1 MFIREQCVS
10 RYVTKPANFSAE
22 EQDQLF
28 RLLRQLDG
36 DSSATQRDL
45 AAAVGVSLGRLNTLL
60 RSATDASLVERITKD
75 SADKRQRVA
84 YALTLKGASEKN
96 RLTDIFLARKFAEY
110 DALHAE
116 LTGTASGFSPL
127 KGRTKLMQNNLAPI
141 PELYVSYDSAQK
153 LKVEAADLT
162 SHDLTPRQICD
173 LELLMNGGFNP
184 LKGFLSEAD
193 YDSVVDNMRLTT
205 GELWPMPITLD
216 VSKDFADSIEL
227 GQDIAL
233 RDQEGVILGT
243 MTVTDKWVPN
253 KAKEAEKVFGAD
265 DLAHPAVNYLH
276 HTAGEV
282 YLGGPVTGIQQPVHY
297 DFRARRDTP
306 NELRA
311 YFRKMGWRK
320 IVAFQTRNPL
330 HRAHQELTFR
340 AAREAEAN
348 LLIHPVVGLTKPGD
362 IDHFTRV
369 RCYEAVLDQYPAST
383 TTMSL
388 LNLAM
393 RMAGPREAVWHGLI
407 RKNHGCTHFIVGRD
421 HAGPGKNSAG
431 EDFYGPYD
439 AQDLF
444 REHQEEIGITMVDF
458 KHMVYVQERAQ
469 YEPAD
474 EIADKDDVT
483 ILNISGTELRR
494 RLAEGLE
501 IPEWFSFPTV
511 VQELRKSKPPR
522 AKQGFT
528 VFFTGFSGSGK
539 STIANALMVKLMEMG
554 GRPVTLLDGD
564 IVRKNLSSELGFSK
578 EHRDLNIRRIGY
590 VASEITKNGGIAICA
605 PIAPYASTRRAV
617 REDIEAF
624 GAFVEVH
631 VATTIEECERRDRK
645 GLYKLAREGKIK
657 EFTGISDPYDVPEN
671 PELSVETENVE
682 VDNCAHQ
689 VLLKLESM
697 GLIKA

>member
-1 MFIREQCVS
+1 
-10 RYVTKPANFSAE
+10 
-22 EQDQLF
+22 
-28 RLLRQLDG
+28 
-36 DSSATQRDL
+36 
-45 AAAVGVSLGRLNTLL
+45 
-60 RSATDASLVERITKD
+60 
-75 SADKRQRVA
+75 
-84 YALTLKGASEKN
+84 
-96 RLTDIFLARKFAEY
+96 
-110 DALHAE
+110 
-116 LTGTASGFSPL
+116 
-127 KGRTKLMQNNLAPI
+127 
-141 PELYVSYDSAQK
+141 
-153 LKVEAADLT
+153 
-162 SHDLTPRQICD
+162 
-173 LELLMNGGFNP
+173 MNGGFNP

-193 YDSVVDNMRLTT
+193 YNSVVETMRLED
-205 GELWPMPITLD
+205 GSLWPMPITLD
-216 VSKDFADSIEL
+216 VGEAFAEKLNI

-233 RDQEGVILGT
+233 RDQEGVILAT
-243 MTVTDKWVPN
+243 MTVTDRWMPD
-253 KAKEAEKVFGAD
+253 KAKEAKLVFGAD

-276 HTAGEV
+276 NTAGAV
-282 YLGGPVTGIQQPVHY
+282 YHGGPVVGIQQAIHY

-311 YFRKMGWRK
+311 YFRKLGWRK
-320 IVAFQTRNPL
+320 VVAFQTRNPL

-340 AAREAEAN
+340 AAKEAQAN
-348 LLIHPVVGLTKPGD
+348 LMIHPVVGMTKPGD

-369 RCYEAVLDQYPAST
+369 RCYEAVLDKYPAAT

-431 EDFYGPYD
+431 EEFYGPYD

-444 REHQEEIGITMVDF
+444 RTYQEEMGIEMMDF

-474 EIADKDDVT
+474 EIEEGVT
-483 ILNISGTELRR
+483 VLNISGTELRR
-494 RLAEGLE
+494 RLSEGLE
-501 IPEWFSFPTV
+501 IPEWFSFPEV
-511 VQELRKSKPPR
+511 VAELRKTRPPR
-522 AKQGFT
+522 SKQGFT

-617 REDIEAF
+617 REDVEQF
-624 GAFVEVH
+624 GAFAEVH
-631 VATTIEECERRDRK
+631 VATSIEECERRDRK

-671 PELSVETENVE
+671 PELRVETENVD
-682 VDNCAHQ
+682 VDHCAHQ

-697 GLIKA
+697 GLIAAQ

>member
-1 MFIREQCVS
+1 MAS
-10 RYVTKPANFSAE
+10 PAIKNTISE
-22 EQDQLF
+22 EDQTFL
-28 RLLRQLDG
+28 LLRQLD
-36 DSSATQRDL
+36 
-45 AAAVGVSLGRLNTLL
+45 AAAEASQRATAAAIGISLGRLNALL
-60 RSATDASLVERITKD
+60 RETVDRGLITISKR
-75 SADKRQRVA
+75 SGPDKRQRFA
-84 YALTLKGASEKN
+84 YSLTSRGGAEMR
-96 RLTDIFLARKFAEY
+96 RLTDSFLARKLADYE
-110 DALHAE
+110 ALHAE
-116 LTGTASGFSPL
+116 LTGTTSGLVPF
-127 KGRTKLMQNNLAPI
+127 KNRTSIMNNNLAPI

-153 LKVEAADLT
+153 LKTEAGDLT

-184 LKGFLSEAD
+184 LKGFLTEED
-193 YDSVVDNMRLTT
+193 YNGVVENMRMAD
-205 GELWPMPITLD
+205 GALWPMPVNLD
-216 VSKDFADSIEL
+216 VSEGFAATVEV

-233 RDQEGVILGT
+233 RDQEGVILAT
-243 MTVTDKWVPN
+243 MTVTDKWEPN
-253 KAKEAEKVFGAD
+253 KAREAEMVFGAD
-265 DLAHPAVNYLH
+265 DDAHPAVNYLH
-276 HTAGEV
+276 NQAGKI
-282 YLGGPVTGIQQPVHY
+282 YLGGPITGIQQPIHY

-311 YFRKMGWRK
+311 WFRKMGWRK

-340 AAREAEAN
+340 AAREVQAN
-348 LLIHPVVGLTKPGD
+348 LLIHPVVGMTKPGD
-362 IDHFTRV
+362 VDHFTRV
-369 RCYEAVLDQYPAST
+369 RCYEAVQDKYPAAT
-383 TTMSL
+383 TNMSL

-444 REHQEEIGITMVDF
+444 REHQDEIGIEMVDF

-474 EIADKDDVT
+474 EILDKDDVT

-494 RLAEGLE
+494 RLREGLD
-501 IPEWFSFPTV
+501 IPEWFSFPEV
-511 VQELRKSKPPR
+511 VSELRRRYPPR
-522 AKQGFT
+522 SQQGFT

-539 STIANALMVKLMEMG
+539 STIANALMTKLMEMG

-590 VASEITKNGGIAICA
+590 VASEITKNAGIAICA
-605 PIAPYASTRRAV
+605 PIAPYATTRRAV
-617 REDIEAF
+617 REDVEAF

-631 VATTIEECERRDRK
+631 VATSIEECERRDRK

-657 EFTGISDPYDVPEN
+657 EFTGISDPYDVPAD
-671 PELSVETENVE
+671 PELSVETENVD

-697 GLIKA
+697 GLI

>member
-1 MFIREQCVS
+1 M
-10 RYVTKPANFSAE
+10 
-22 EQDQLF
+22 
-28 RLLRQLDG
+28 
-36 DSSATQRDL
+36 
-45 AAAVGVSLGRLNTLL
+45 GRLKVP
-60 RSATDASLVERITKD
+60 LVEIIATAK
-75 SADKRQRVA
+75 
-84 YALTLKGASEKN
+84 EEPM
-96 RLTDIFLARKFAEY
+96 LA
-110 DALHAE
+110 
-116 LTGTASGFSPL
+116 
-127 KGRTKLMQNNLAPI
+127 NLSPI
-141 PELYVSYDSAQK
+141 PELYVSHESAQK
-153 LKVEAADLT
+153 LKVEAADLI
-162 SHDLTPRQICD
+162 SWDLTPRQICD

-184 LKGFLSEAD
+184 LKGFLSEVD
-193 YDSVVDNMRLTT
+193 YNSVVETMRLED
-205 GELWPMPITLD
+205 GSLWPMPITLD
-216 VSKDFADSIEL
+216 VGEAFAEKLNI

-233 RDQEGVILGT
+233 RDQEGVILAT
-243 MTVTDKWVPN
+243 MTVTDRWMPD
-253 KAKEAEKVFGAD
+253 KAKEAKLVFGAD

-276 HTAGEV
+276 NTAGAV
-282 YLGGPVTGIQQPVHY
+282 YLGGPVVGIQQPIHY

-311 YFRKMGWRK
+311 YFRKLGWRK
-320 IVAFQTRNPL
+320 VVAFQTRNPL

-340 AAREAEAN
+340 AAKEAQAN
-348 LLIHPVVGLTKPGD
+348 LMIHPVVGMTKPGD

-369 RCYEAVLDQYPAST
+369 RCYEAVLDKYPAAT

-431 EDFYGPYD
+431 EEFYGPYD

-444 REHQEEIGITMVDF
+444 RTYQEEMGIEMMDF

-474 EIADKDDVT
+474 EIEEGVT
-483 ILNISGTELRR
+483 VLNISGTELRR
-494 RLAEGLE
+494 RLSEGLE
-501 IPEWFSFPTV
+501 IPEWFSFPEV
-511 VQELRKSKPPR
+511 VAELRKTRPPR
-522 AKQGFT
+522 SKQGFT

-617 REDIEAF
+617 REDVEQF
-624 GAFVEVH
+624 GAFAEVH
-631 VATTIEECERRDRK
+631 VATSIEECERRDRK

-671 PELSVETENVE
+671 PELRVETENVD
-682 VDNCAHQ
+682 VDHCAHQ

-697 GLIKA
+697 GLIAAQ

>member
-1 MFIREQCVS
+1 MTS
-10 RYVTKPANFSAE
+10 PMTKPLPTE
-22 EQDQLF
+22 EDQLF
-28 RLLRQLDG
+28 RLLRQLD
-36 DSSATQRDL
+36 SAPEASQR
-45 AAAVGVSLGRLNTLL
+45 ATASAIGISLGRLNALL
-60 RSATDASLVERITKD
+60 RNCAERGLIRI
-75 SADKRQRVA
+75 SERAGPDKRARFA
-84 YALTLKGASEKN
+84 YAITARGAAEMVRLRDQFLT
-96 RLTDIFLARKFAEY
+96 RKFAEY

-116 LTGTASGFSPL
+116 LTGTSSGLSPL
-127 KGRTKLMQNNLAPI
+127 KHRTHPMQNNLSPI
-141 PELYVSYDSAQK
+141 PELYVSYESAQK
-153 LKVEAADLT
+153 LKVEAGDLI
-162 SHDLTPRQICD
+162 SHDLTPRQTCD

-193 YDSVVDNMRLTT
+193 YDGVVEELRLADGT
-205 GELWPMPITLD
+205 LWPMPITLD
-216 VSKDFADSIEL
+216 VSEDFAKTIEL

-233 RDQEGVILGT
+233 RDQEGVILAT
-243 MTVTDKWVPN
+243 MTVTDRWEPN
-253 KAKEAEKVFGAD
+253 KAREAEKVFGAD
-265 DLAHPAVNYLH
+265 DDAHPAVNYLH
-276 HTAGEV
+276 NVAGKI
-282 YLGGPVTGIQQPVHY
+282 YLGGPIVGIQQPIHY
-297 DFRARRDTP
+297 DFRGRRDTP

-311 YFRKMGWRK
+311 YFRKLGWRR

-340 AAREAEAN
+340 AAKEAQAN
-348 LLIHPVVGLTKPGD
+348 LLIHPVVGMTKPGD

-369 RCYEAVLDQYPAST
+369 RCYEAVLDQYPAAT

-444 REHQEEIGITMVDF
+444 REHQDEIGVEMVDF
-458 KHMVYVQERAQ
+458 KHMVFVQDRAQ

-474 EIADKDDVT
+474 EILDKDDVT

-494 RLAEGLE
+494 RLSEGLE
-501 IPEWFSFPTV
+501 IPEWFSFPAV
-511 VQELRKSKPPR
+511 VEELRKTKPPR
-522 AKQGFT
+522 AEQGFT

-605 PIAPYASTRRAV
+605 PIAPYATTRRAV
-617 REDIEAF
+617 REDIEQF

-631 VATTIEECERRDRK
+631 VATSIEECERRDRK

-657 EFTGISDPYDVPEN
+657 EFTGISDPYDVPKN
-671 PELSVETENVE
+671 PELSVETENVD

-689 VLLKLESM
+689 VLLKLENM
-697 GLIKA
+697 GLIRA